1 MPAENLP
8 HVLGVDDRNHVSLGS
23 RGTSVLANRESQSL
37 EDRARSTAAG
47 WFDGLRAGR
56 AATHRDLCLAMAEW
70 ELTLDDEGAVL
81 DGCRM
86 DTLLD
91 SSNAPNECADEAWA
105 DGYENGFASA
115 RAHLVGQVRTQLA
128 QRSLFL
134 SDGLRLITAAD
145 ASDCIDGLSSF
156 DDPRQEDGPSA
167 IQPRQEGVLSMV
179 VRTFTRRAAIFVLGG
194 TLIMGTLGFVGAT
207 QLMRP
212 TPPPPPTW
220 TAPTT
225 WDDDFPFV
233 KQMLLAIDQN
243 AWNLEQQQVIPSPAL
258 LTQMQG
264 VFAMSGPTGELG
276 RALYCRWIAE
286 RNRTPYLAPLLTQ
299 LNPATSTT
307 KTREAIVGC
316 AAYMHAESG
325 SLQTMHRQML
335 QNYLNSGVEDDET
348 VWERLD
354 RLVSTLVA
362 AGI

>member
-1 MPAENLP
+1 
-8 HVLGVDDRNHVSLGS
+8 
-23 RGTSVLANRESQSL
+23 
-37 EDRARSTAAG
+37 
-47 WFDGLRAGR
+47 
-56 AATHRDLCLAMAEW
+56 MAEW

-91 SSNAPNECADEAWA
+91 SSNAYSECADEAWA

-115 RAHLVGQVRTQLA
+115 RAHLVGHVRTQLA

-156 DDPRQEDGPSA
+156 DDPRQENGPPA
-167 IQPRQEGVLSMV
+167 IQPRQEGVLTMV
-179 VRTFTRRAAIFVLGG
+179 VRTFTRRAAVFVLGG
-194 TLIMGTLGFVGAT
+194 TLILGTLGYVGAT

-212 TPPPPPTW
+212 TPPPPPPTW

-225 WDDDFPFV
+225 WDDDFPLV

-243 AWNLEQQQVIPSPAL
+243 AWNLEQQQVVPAPAL
-258 LTQMQG
+258 LTQMQD
-264 VFAMSGPTGELG
+264 VFAMSGPTGDLG
-276 RALYCRWIAE
+276 RELYCRWIAE

-299 LNPATSTT
+299 LNVTT
-307 KTREAIVGC
+307 TPKTREAIVRC
-316 AAYMHAESG
+316 AAYMHAGHG
-325 SLQTMHRQML
+325 SLQTVHRQML